1 MHRWYSLLRV
11 FGCCTTNCV
20 SILILSFRYCKESIR
35 FGYFGRVTTF
45 RRQRKQPSSE
55 AQERMG
61 LVWTVRFVALLHV
74 TFAATLQLSLP
85 ERLDMT
91 EGASLTINCSFSP
104 PPTDLN
110 YVIVKWSM
118 MSTYYSENV
127 SMHDITK
134 IYNSGIEIASTGVA
148 TFVGNVEKGDC
159 SLRLLHISSSLHPVF
174 RCQVICGRCNTENN
188 VVEGE
193 VVVNVTATAVTSNA
207 QLLFS
212 TKRTGLVA
220 AAAVVLGLV
229 AAAAVTGKFKLR
241 SLGALRAQSG
251 SDDAAD
257 DKHHEDRTAGPDVNI
272 SSV

>member
-1 MHRWYSLLRV
+1 
-11 FGCCTTNCV
+11 
-20 SILILSFRYCKESIR
+20 
-35 FGYFGRVTTF
+35 
-45 RRQRKQPSSE
+45 
-55 AQERMG
+55 MG

-193 VVVNVTATAVTSNA
+193 VVVNVTATAPRPRGGDVSNATFDLAAVTSNA